1 VWARAIRVRDYA
13 AYQRLGFPTSRLEFE
28 ARYPAQTGAQVD
40 LALLD
45 HESPKPTEHRVRVK
59 LAYAFDSGSGMR
71 RLTDEQ
77 AIVLRERFG
86 VLRYASR
93 WR

>member
-1 VWARAIRVRDYA
+1 
-13 AYQRLGFPTSRLEFE
+13 
-28 ARYPAQTGAQVD
+28 
-40 LALLD
+40 
-45 HESPKPTEHRVRVK
+45 VRVK
-59 LAYAFDSGSGMR
+59 LAYAFDSGSGLR

-77 AIVLRERFG
+77 RIVLRERFG